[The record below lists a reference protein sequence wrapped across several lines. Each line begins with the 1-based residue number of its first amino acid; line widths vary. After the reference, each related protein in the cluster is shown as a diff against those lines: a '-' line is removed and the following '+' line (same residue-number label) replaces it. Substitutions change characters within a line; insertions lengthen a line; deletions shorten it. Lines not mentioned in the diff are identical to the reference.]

1 MKMKLLVMV
10 FVAMVGLVGFQSAV
24 FAAQD
29 ECPDL
34 VATNEQTNAKFMSEG
49 IALSEEALELA
60 KQGQGKETKAKTKA
74 AMMKFKCI
82 VTTTGESQLQKPK
95 ARIKMGGIKAGKG
108 DTEAGAALI
117 AEGLELFKKVNLTPK
132 GLGD

>member
-10 FVAMVGLVGFQSAV
+10 FVALVNLVGFQSIV
-24 FAAQD
+24 FAAD

-34 VATNEQTNAKFMSEG
+34 VKTNEATNDKFMKEG
-49 IALSEEALELA
+49 IALSEEALAHA
-60 KQGQGKETKAKTKA
+60 KQGHGAETKAATKA

-108 DTEAGAALI
+108 DTEAGVALI
-117 AEGLELFKKVNLTPK
+117 EEGLELFKSVNLTPK
-132 GLGD
+132 GFGG

>member
-1 MKMKLLVMV
+1 MKMNFIVTI
-10 FVAMVGLVGFQSAV
+10 FVTLVGLIGFQSSAL
-24 FAAQD
+24 AAD

-34 VATNEQTNAKFMSEG
+34 VHTTEATNEKFMAEG
-49 IALSEEALELA
+49 IVLSQEALEHA
-60 KQGQGKETKAKTKA
+60 KQGHGAETKAATKA

-132 GLGD
+132 GLGS